1 MKAFEAVAAILAI
14 FMKIFSDGRRR
25 RFFLYLPLH
34 RRHWNPRNLAMKR
47 LFAVASLLLAFA
59 ATTPAQDV
67 ATERERLQLASLP
80 QQPASIL
87 GTIQKLKSQRT
98 APGQTASM
106 PVVLTGQIGGMPNP
120 WSETHPDFP
129 FFAGQ
134 ASFFLLDQKIAAQ
147 FAHHAAHH
155 GGGHNC
161 TFCQNLAS
169 KKANTVA
176 VVNFVDEDGKIL
188 KFDARELL
196 GVKENQQVTI
206 RGRAELLGGTM
217 LVIHADGVHIRR

>member
-1 MKAFEAVAAILAI
+1 
-14 FMKIFSDGRRR
+14 
-25 RFFLYLPLH
+25 
-34 RRHWNPRNLAMKR
+34 MKR
-47 LFAVASLLLAFA
+47 SIVTAFLLLAFA
-59 ATTPAQDV
+59 SLAVSQDVAAQDV

-80 QQPASIL
+80 QQPASVL
-87 GTIQKLKSQRT
+87 GTIQQLKSQKPAAGHST
-98 APGQTASM
+98 SKE
-106 PVVLTGQIGGMPNP
+106 VVVTGQIGGMPNP

-134 ASFFLLDQKIAAQ
+134 ASFFLLDNKIAAQ

-161 TFCQNLAS
+161 SFCQNLAS

-176 VVNFVDEDGKIL
+176 VVNFVDENGKIL
-188 KFDARELL
+188 KIDARELL